1 MDTEKFLLPR
11 IFTVNAPTVL
21 RIFPPLAEEIGL
33 NQSIVL
39 LQLDYLISIARENG
53 KPIIRDGSFWTYQS
67 LRQMKE
73 NWFGFWSPQTIGRAC
88 KSLDNQQLIFITDK
102 YNAHDYDDTHWYAL
116 NPKGYGSL
124 RSVTL
129 HMVESNGTGLFQNG
143 TGLFQN
149 GTTIPE
155 TSSDIKEVVTREDEK
170 YRELLNTV
178 VRVCRFL
185 DILSMKEEDY
195 LDIDK
200 LAEMDVTPELI
211 LVCYDRHRPDSWW
224 WNHFWKGQKKAQF
237 PTPADIVRTIG
248 QAKAFLDEGMAIS
261 PAKDGKKA
269 RTETAKYLEEN
280 PLGEGDD
287 WRL

>member
-1 MDTEKFLLPR
+1 MDTDYITLPR
-11 IFTVNAPTVL
+11 IFTINTPTVL

-39 LQLDYLISIARENG
+39 LQLDYLISIAREKG
-53 KPIIRDGSFWTYQS
+53 KPIIRDDKFWTYQS

-73 NWFGFWSPQTIGRAC
+73 KWFAFWSPQTIGRAC
-88 KSLDNQQLIFITDK
+88 KSLANQQLIFITDK

-116 NPKGYGSL
+116 NPHGFGL
-124 RSVTL
+124 LHSVTL

-143 TGLFQN
+143 TGLFQD

-155 TSSDIKEVVTREDEK
+155 ITTDIYKSEVIDDDKREK
-170 YRELLNTV
+170 MILSV

-185 DILSMKEEDY
+185 NPFAMKESDE

-200 LAEMDVTPELI
+200 LVEMGITPESVLT
-211 LVCYDRHRPDSWW
+211 LYDRTARGSWW
-224 WNHFWKGQKKAQF
+224 WDHFWKGQKQGQF

-248 QAKAFLDEGMAIS
+248 QAKAFRDEGVAS
-261 PAKDGKKA
+261 TLKQPAKKQSATK
-269 RTETAKYLEEN
+269 KYLEEN
-280 PLGEGDD
+280 PIEEDSE

>member
-1 MDTEKFLLPR
+1 MDAIELPR
-11 IFTVNAPTVL
+11 IFTVNSPTVL
-21 RIFPPLAEEIGL
+21 RIFPPLATEIGL

-53 KPIIRDGSFWTYQS
+53 KPIIRDDSFWTYQS
-67 LRQMKE
+67 LRQMRD
-73 NWFGFWSPQTIGRAC
+73 NWFKFWSPQTIGRAC
-88 KSLDNQQLIFITDK
+88 KSLENQQLILITDK

-116 NPKGYGSL
+116 NPHGFGSL

-129 HMVESNGTGLFQNG
+129 HMVESNGTGLFQIG

-155 TSSDIKEVVTREDEK
+155 ITTESYKEGVINVDEFNAMK
-170 YRELLNTV
+170 VAV

-185 DILSMKEEDY
+185 DPFAMTESDE

-200 LAEMDVTPELI
+200 LMEMKVTPDEVVKL
-211 LVCYDRHRPDSWW
+211 YDRNSSPSWW
-224 WNHFWKGQKKAQF
+224 WNHFWKGQKKGQF

-248 QAKAFLDEGMAIS
+248 QAKAFQAEGIAPTLS
-261 PAKDGKKA
+261 RDGRKKLA
-269 RTETAKYLEEN
+269 ATKKYLEEN
-280 PLGEGDD
+280 PVGEDSE